1 MIKAEEARQ
10 LTGKILEEKYKD
22 QLNIIANHIAKACEN
37 GQSSVKIRN
46 ANKLFLNR
54 FCFEDVRF
62 VLKNIYKYECYL
74 SSEGTTLS
82 VYWCK
87 NAVQ

>member
-10 LTGKILEEKYKD
+10 LTGKVLEEKYKD

-37 GQSSVKIRN
+37 GQSSVKIWN

-62 VLKNIYKYECYL
+62 VLKYKYNYECYL

-82 VYWCK
+82 VYWCVNTAK
-87 NAVQ
+87 

>member
-10 LTGKILEEKYKD
+10 LTGKVLEEKYKD

-46 ANKLFLNR
+46 ANKSFPNR
-54 FCFEDVRF
+54 QCYDDVRF
-62 VLKNIYKYECYL
+62 VLKYKYNYECSY
-74 SSEGTTLS
+74 STDDTLC
-82 VYWCK
+82 VHW
-87 NAVQ
+87 

>member
-1 MIKAEEARQ
+1 MISAEEARQ
-10 LTGKILEEKYKD
+10 LTSKVLEEKYKD
-22 QLNIIANHIAKACEN
+22 QLNIIANHITKACEK
-37 GQSSVKIRN
+37 GHDYVKIHN

-62 VLKNIYKYECYL
+62 VLKYIYKYECYL

-82 VYWCK
+82 VYWCVNTAK
-87 NAVQ
+87 